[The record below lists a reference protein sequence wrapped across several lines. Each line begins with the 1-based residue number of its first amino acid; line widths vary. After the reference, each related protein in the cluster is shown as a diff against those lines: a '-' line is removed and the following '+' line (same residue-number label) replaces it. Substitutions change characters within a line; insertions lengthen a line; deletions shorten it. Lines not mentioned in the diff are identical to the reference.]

1 MTEQSDSTVKP
12 KVLLA
17 EDNPAVRKGIEN
29 FLGKW
34 GYEAIEADNGDAAWS
49 ALEKDHSI
57 RIAIVDWNLPG
68 LSGIQICQRLR
79 TRINAPYVY
88 AIMFSARKS
97 YEEKI
102 MALDGGA
109 DDYIVKPC
117 KPSELRARIGVAR
130 RIIDTAMGILPSCT
144 PILSTPSDETPS
156 VQTEETSSDND
167 SSEKSN

>member
-1 MTEQSDSTVKP
+1 MTNQTDSPVKP

-17 EDNPAVRKGIEN
+17 EDNPTVRRGIEN

-34 GYEAIEADNGDAAWS
+34 GYEAIEADNGDSAWNE
-49 ALEKDHSI
+49 LEKDHTI

-79 TRINAPYVY
+79 TRTNAPYVY

-97 YEEKI
+97 HEEKI

-117 KPSELRARIGVAR
+117 KPSELRARLGVAR
-130 RIIDTAMGILPSCT
+130 RIIDTAMGNLPSCSPNP
-144 PILSTPSDETPS
+144 PINSNESTIPKS
-156 VQTEETSSDND
+156 TEETSSDKD
-167 SSEKSN
+167 TSEKP